1 MIKKTISVGI
11 LAAISVGLP
20 AQSNT
25 QNYIKTVTMLD
36 AGGSGKITGVD
47 YYDGLGRL
55 SEEVTDG
62 LNTDGKCAY
71 ILHEYDS
78 GGRLSKTWLPGV
90 DGTSPDYREPSSVAA
105 LSQSSNGNN
114 YYPFTQTGYDALDR
128 EISVCGAGASWHCA
142 GKKVTRG
149 HILNA
154 AGSVKK
160 YTASDGSDTPS
171 QSGYYAEG
179 ALDGE
184 SVTDEDGKTVTVFTD
199 FFGRKVLERRPGG
212 VDTYFVYDLY
222 GNLRFILSPMYQDD
236 PDVEKYA
243 YEYRYDKRMRRVY
256 SRRPGCEPVC
266 YWYDKYNC
274 LAFLQDGPLR
284 EAGKCRF
291 FLYDSRYRLAVQGV
305 CKNTPADCMSAC
317 VNYTGNGGICNSG
330 YSYVSYYGG
339 VELVSPEMETV
350 NYYDK
355 YDFFNG
361 PLFHI
366 YNNDRLRQM
375 SVHSAQNV
383 GGLLTGSVTNS
394 TDSVL
399 LYNAFY
405 YNRKGHP
412 VDVRRSFPNGRMLFT
427 RTAYTFTDKPRTV
440 TYELRS
446 ADRVDSVKVSNVY
459 SGVNDALLY
468 TDISY
473 NGGES
478 HRVSSFGYDLLG
490 RPSSKTLPGNA
501 GTVAYSYNVR
511 GWLTGI
517 SGKGYSEDI
526 YYNSGNGTPLYNG
539 NISSIIWRDSTQ
551 TASRGYRFTYD
562 SMNRLTDAVYGE
574 GSSFSDN
581 TDRYSERGMTYTKN
595 GALTRLLRYGR
606 RNTDDFGLVDS
617 LVMTLDGNRVLSVED
632 GAGRLVYENS
642 FDFKSNGGSGVYE
655 YDGNGSLSVD
665 PYKGFAFEYDLLGNL
680 KRTESEY
687 TTSYVYSSTGE
698 RLSVKSKFNGCI
710 IKPHPVF
717 PSDWEEGGVIFNAT
731 SDDSGDSDIMDRWK
745 KAGVPRDTEF
755 CGPFIFEYSVLD
767 KFLFDG
773 GYCTF
778 KDGQAIFHYYL
789 TDHLGNNRAVVSE
802 AGTVEQ
808 TTEYYPFG
816 GIYGDVS
823 TNSGLQPY
831 KYNGKEFDHIE
842 GLDLYDYGARQYD
855 PALAVWTSVDPLAD
869 EYGDV
874 SPYVYCHNAP
884 INSIDTDGRDDY
896 QINQLGY
903 IKFKKRT
910 NAKSTHRIFCGNF
923 NITIGRNLVEQ
934 LVKNQNNRGTFATIS
949 NSDDA
954 FQFFKFV
961 ADHTMVEWSLVGVKN
976 RSGVS
981 FKLKTNFEEGSVGN
995 DAKNNSFILFHLHNH
1010 PWGSNPFGTKASGN
1024 YEDYKKLSP
1033 GKDVDGFY
1041 TKGDIWRLNDMYNDY
1056 KKAHPSLELSK
1067 YPKVYIYYPGDK
1079 KQKSQ
1084 LFQYDLDRSKFDPYF
1099 NPNYKQ
1105 IKHKVYK

>member
-1 MIKKTISVGI
+1 
-11 LAAISVGLP
+11 
-20 AQSNT
+20 
-25 QNYIKTVTMLD
+25 MLR
-36 AGGSGKITGVD
+36 SII
-47 YYDGLGRL
+47 YYDRKNDNLSNLCFALPPEYHNCKNLTGLC
-55 SEEVTDG
+55 
-62 LNTDGKCAY
+62 N
-71 ILHEYDS
+71 
-78 GGRLSKTWLPGV
+78 
-90 DGTSPDYREPSSVAA
+90 
-105 LSQSSNGNN
+105 
-114 YYPFTQTGYDALDR
+114 
-128 EISVCGAGASWHCA
+128 
-142 GKKVTRG
+142 
-149 HILNA
+149 
-154 AGSVKK
+154 
-160 YTASDGSDTPS
+160 
-171 QSGYYAEG
+171 
-179 ALDGE
+179 
-184 SVTDEDGKTVTVFTD
+184 
-199 FFGRKVLERRPGG
+199 
-212 VDTYFVYDLY
+212 
-222 GNLRFILSPMYQDD
+222 
-236 PDVEKYA
+236 
-243 YEYRYDKRMRRVY
+243 EYRYDKRLCRVY

-366 YNNDRLRQM
+366 YNNDWLRQM

-383 GGLLTGSVTNS
+383 GGCLTGSVTNS

-446 ADRVDSVKVSNVY
+446 SDRVDSVKVSNVY

-539 NISSIIWRDSTQ
+539 NISSVIWRDSTQ

-574 GSSFSDN
+574 GPSLSDN

-606 RNTDDFGLVDS
+606 RNTDDFGLIDS

-642 FDFKSNGGSGVYE
+642 FDFRHTPPKPYEKPAVNRGSTYQ
-655 YDGNGSLSVD
+655 YDGNGRLDYDPDKRVQLSYNLAGN
-665 PYKGFAFEYDLLGNL
+665 PKRFECGSVL
-680 KRTESEY
+680 E
-687 TTSYVYSSTGE
+687 YVYSSTGE
-698 RLSVKSKFNGCI
+698 KLCQFHNPLISVKKPPYLGTDTGLVNTTGTLQSILHENDYVRTYSFLLYDRDKKLSHLYCTDFN
-710 IKPHPVF
+710 
-717 PSDWEEGGVIFNAT
+717 
-731 SDDSGDSDIMDRWK
+731 
-745 KAGVPRDTEF
+745 
-755 CGPFIFEYSVLD
+755 GPFIISRGILD

-778 KDGQAIFHYYL
+778 KDGQASFHYYL
-789 TDHLGNNRAVVSE
+789 QDHLGNNRAVVSE
-802 AGTVEQ
+802 AGTMEQ
-808 TTEYYPFG
+808 ITEYYPFG

-823 TNSGLQPY
+823 TNPGLQLY
-831 KYNGKEFDHIE
+831 KYNGKEFDHYL
-842 GLDLYDYGARQYD
+842 GLDLYDYGARLYD
-855 PALAVWTSVDPLAD
+855 PALVVWTGVDPLAD
-869 EYGDV
+869 EYGGI
-874 SPYVYCHNAP
+874 SPYVYCHNNPVNA
-884 INSIDTDGRDDY
+884 IDPNGMDDY

-903 IKFKKRT
+903 IKFWRRT
-910 NAKSTHRIFCGNF
+910 NAKSTHRIFSGKY
-923 NITIGRNLVEQ
+923 NITVGSSLVNQ
-934 LVKNQNNRGTFATIS
+934 LVRNQSTQGTSATIS
-949 NSDDA
+949 DSDDA
-954 FQFFKFV
+954 FKFFKFV
-961 ADHTMVEWSLVGVKN
+961 ADHTKVEWILTGIKN
-976 RSGVS
+976 NSGVS
-981 FKLKTNFEEGSVGN
+981 FKLKTNFNEESVTN
-995 DAKNNSFILFHLHNH
+995 ESKNYAFLLFHLHNH
-1010 PWGSNPFGTKASGN
+1010 PWGSNSSGAKASGN
-1024 YEDYKKLSP
+1024 YEEYKNIPPDQNIEECYKN
-1033 GKDVDGFY
+1033 
-1041 TKGDIWRLNDMYNDY
+1041 GDIWRLDEIFKAY
-1056 KKAHPSLELSK
+1056 KKAHPNAELGK
-1067 YPKVYIYYPGDK
+1067 YPKAYIYYPGDK

-1084 LFQYDLDRSKFDPYF
+1084 LFQYDLSHARFTPCFS
-1099 NPNYKQ
+1099 PNYEQ
-1105 IKHKVYK
+1105 IKYKVYK